1 MKVRSNWLE
10 VSGGLGNGWMRY
22 VVIWCWFM
30 GGGGSTIGCVEMLVV
45 HSVSGYKYGSEK
57 KEKDIR

>member
-1 MKVRSNWLE
+1 
-10 VSGGLGNGWMRY
+10 MRY